1 MKTKDWLLFWL
12 LGIIW
17 GTSFLWI
24 KIAVTE
30 ISPFMLVSFR
40 TLFALLGLG
49 AFLLMVRSA
58 RASWAQVRKKLWV
71 FFVLGLINIVTPWL
85 LISWAGQY
93 IESGL
98 SSILNST
105 MPLFTIMIS
114 PFFVPDDRFTLKK
127 AAGLLTG
134 FAGVVILLYPN
145 LGGSWSNHLAGQAAV
160 LLAALCYGGSTV
172 FARKMARGLPA
183 QTQAF
188 LQFVMATAI
197 IWVFTLDSERPLVF
211 PQLPITWLALLWL
224 GLLGSALAY
233 IIYFDLLPR
242 IGPTRLSTVTYVLPL
257 FAVLL
262 GIIFLEE
269 RFHWGAII
277 GALLILSGISIVNLR
292 PGKVDRLPP
301 AENVVR
307 DQTGAS
313 DST

>member
-1 MKTKDWLLFWL
+1 MKIKDWLLFWT
-12 LGIIW
+12 LGLVW

-49 AFLLMVRSA
+49 AFLMAVRSA
-58 RASWAQVRKKLWV
+58 RASWVQMRRQMWV
-71 FFVLGLINIVTPWL
+71 FAVLGLFNIVTPWL

-93 IESGL
+93 IDSGL

-105 MPLFTIMIS
+105 MPLFTSMIS

-127 AAGLLTG
+127 AAGLLAG
-134 FAGVVILLYPN
+134 FAGVVILIYPN
-145 LGGSWSNHLAGQAAV
+145 IGVVWSNHLAGHAAV
-160 LLAALCYGGSTV
+160 LLAALCYAGSTV
-172 FARKMARGLPA
+172 FARKMARGLPS

-188 LQFVMATAI
+188 LQFSTATLMMWA
-197 IWVFTLDSERPLVF
+197 FTLTTQRPLAF
-211 PQLPITWLALLWL
+211 PRLPITWLALVWL

-242 IGPTRLSTVTYVLPL
+242 IGPTRMAMVTYILPL
-257 FAVLL
+257 VAVLL
-262 GIIFLEE
+262 GIFILGE

-277 GALLILSGISIVNLR
+277 GALLILSGITIVNVR
-292 PGKVDRLPP
+292 PGQK
-301 AENVVR
+301 
-307 DQTGAS
+307 
-313 DST
+313 DSKSV

>member
-12 LGIIW
+12 LGLVW

-30 ISPFMLVSFR
+30 ISPFILVSFR

-49 AFLLMVRSA
+49 VYLLAVKSA
-58 RASWAQVRKKLWV
+58 RASWVQMRKQLWV
-71 FFVLGLINIVTPWL
+71 FAVLGLVNIVTPWL

-93 IESGL
+93 IDSGL

-127 AAGLLTG
+127 AIGLLTG
-134 FAGVVILLYPN
+134 FIGVVILLYPSRS
-145 LGGSWSNHLAGQAAV
+145 GIWGNHLAGQAAV

-172 FARKMARGLPA
+172 FARKMAKGLPA

-188 LQFVMATAI
+188 LQFLTATVMMWA
-197 IWVFTLDSERPLVF
+197 FTLATQRPLAF
-211 PQLPITWLALLWL
+211 PRLPITWLALVWL

-233 IIYFDLLPR
+233 ILYFDLLPR
-242 IGPTRLSTVTYVLPL
+242 IGPTRMSMVTYILPL

-277 GALLILSGISIVNLR
+277 GALLILSGITIVNLR
-292 PGKVDRLPP
+292 PGQR
-301 AENVVR
+301 N
-307 DQTGAS
+307 
-313 DST
+313 

>member
-1 MKTKDWLLFWL
+1 MKTRDWLLFWL

-24 KIAVTE
+24 KIAVRE

-49 AFLLMVRSA
+49 GFLLAVRSA
-58 RASWAQVRKKLWV
+58 RATWVQIKTKLWV
-71 FFVLGLINIVTPWL
+71 FIVLGLINIVTPWL
-85 LISWAGQY
+85 LISWAGQH
-93 IESGL
+93 IDSGL

-114 PFFVPDDRFTLKK
+114 PFFVRDDRFTLKK

-145 LGGSWSNHLAGQAAV
+145 LGAEWSTHLAAQAAV
-160 LLAALCYGGSTV
+160 LIAALCYGGSTV
-172 FARKMARGLPA
+172 FARKLAKGLPS

-188 LQFVMATAI
+188 LQFSTATVM
-197 IWVFTLDSERPLVF
+197 IWAFTLSTERPLVF
-211 PQLPITWLALLWL
+211 PQLPITWLALVWL
-224 GLLGSALAY
+224 GLLGSGLAY

-242 IGPTRLSTVTYVLPL
+242 IGPTRMSMVTYILPVVG
-257 FAVLL
+257 VLL
-262 GIIFLEE
+262 GIIFLDE

-277 GALLILSGISIVNLR
+277 GTLLILSGILIVNLK
-292 PGKVDRLPP
+292 PVQKGEKSAV
-301 AENVVR
+301 
-307 DQTGAS
+307 
-313 DST
+313 

>member
-1 MKTKDWLLFWL
+1 MKTKDWLLFWT
-12 LGIIW
+12 LGLVW

-30 ISPFMLVSFR
+30 ISPFMLVSIR

-49 AFLLMVRSA
+49 AYLLAVKSA
-58 RASWAQVRKKLWV
+58 RASWVQMRKQLWV
-71 FFVLGLINIVTPWL
+71 YAVLGLINIVTPWL

-93 IESGL
+93 IDSGL

-134 FAGVVILLYPN
+134 FIGVVILLYPN
-145 LGGSWSNHLAGQAAV
+145 RGGVWGNHLAGQAAV

-188 LQFVMATAI
+188 LQFLTATVMMWA
-197 IWVFTLDSERPLVF
+197 FTLATQRPLAF
-211 PQLPITWLALLWL
+211 PRLPITWLALVWL

-242 IGPTRLSTVTYVLPL
+242 IGPTRMSTVTYILPL

-262 GIIFLEE
+262 GIIFLDEG
-269 RFHWGAII
+269 FHWGAII
-277 GALLILSGISIVNLR
+277 GALLILSGITIVNLR
-292 PGKVDRLPP
+292 PGH
-301 AENVVR
+301 N
-307 DQTGAS
+307 S
-313 DST
+313 

>member
-1 MKTKDWLLFWL
+1 MKTRDWLLFWL
-12 LGIIW
+12 LGIVW

-24 KIAVTE
+24 KIAVSE

-49 AFLLMVRSA
+49 AFLLMVKSA
-58 RASWAQVRKKLWV
+58 RAPWVQVRKQLWV
-71 FFVLGLINIVTPWL
+71 FTVMGLTNIVIPWL

-93 IESGL
+93 IDSGL

-114 PFFVPDDRFTLKK
+114 PFFVSDDRFTLAK
-127 AAGLLTG
+127 AIGLLTG

-145 LGGSWSNHLAGQAAV
+145 LGGAWSNHLAGQAAV
-160 LLAALCYGGSTV
+160 LIAALCYGGSTV
-172 FARKMARGLPA
+172 FARKMGGKLPA

-188 LQFVMATAI
+188 LQFLMATAM
-197 IWVFTLDSERPLVF
+197 IWVFTLGVERPLLF

-224 GLLGSALAY
+224 GLLGSGLAY

-242 IGPTRLSTVTYVLPL
+242 IGPTRMSMVTYILPMVG
-257 FAVLL
+257 VLL
-262 GIIFLEE
+262 GILFLGE
-269 RFHWGAII
+269 RFYWGAII

-292 PGKVDRLPP
+292 PGQGD
-301 AENVVR
+301 
-307 DQTGAS
+307 
-313 DST
+313 

>member
-1 MKTKDWLLFWL
+1 MKTKDWLQFWL

-40 TLFALLGLG
+40 TLFAMLGL
-49 AFLLMVRSA
+49 AVFLLLVRSA
-58 RASWAQVRKKLWV
+58 RGKWGQVRKQWWV
-71 FFVLGLINIVTPWL
+71 FTVMGLINIVIPWL

-93 IESGL
+93 IDSGL

-114 PFFVPDDRFTLKK
+114 PFFISDDRFTLIK

-134 FAGVVILLYPN
+134 FIGVVILLYPN
-145 LGGSWSNHLAGQAAV
+145 LGSDWSNHLAGQAAV
-160 LLAALCYGGSTV
+160 LIAALCYGGSTV
-172 FARKMARGLPA
+172 FARKMAGKLPA
-183 QTQAF
+183 QMQAF
-188 LQFVMATAI
+188 LQFFMATI
-197 IWVFTLDSERPLVF
+197 MIWVFTLATERPLLF

-224 GLLGSALAY
+224 GLLGSGLAY

-242 IGPTRLSTVTYVLPL
+242 IGPTRMSMVTYILPL
-257 FAVLL
+257 VAVLL
-262 GIIFLEE
+262 GIIFLGE

-292 PGKVDRLPP
+292 P
-301 AENVVR
+301 ENK
-307 DQTGAS
+307 D
-313 DST
+313 

>member
-1 MKTKDWLLFWL
+1 MKAKDWLLFWL

-49 AFLLMVRSA
+49 VFLLLVRSA
-58 RASWAQVRKKLWV
+58 RAMWGEVRKRLWV
-71 FFVLGLINIVTPWL
+71 FIVLGLFNIVIPWL

-93 IESGL
+93 IDSGL

-105 MPLFTIMIS
+105 MPLFTIVIS

-145 LGGSWSNHLAGQAAV
+145 IGEAWSNHLAGQAAV
-160 LLAALCYGGSTV
+160 LFAALGYGGSTV
-172 FARKMARGLPA
+172 FARKMAKGLPPHM
-183 QTQAF
+183 QAF
-188 LQFVMATAI
+188 LQFFSATVM
-197 IWVFTLDSERPLVF
+197 IWAFTLATQRPLVF
-211 PQLPITWLALLWL
+211 PRLPITWLALLWL
-224 GLLGSALAY
+224 GLLGSGLAY

-242 IGPTRLSTVTYVLPL
+242 IGPTRMSMVTYILPL
-257 FAVLL
+257 VGVLL

-269 RFHWGAII
+269 RFYWGAII
-277 GALLILSGISIVNLR
+277 GALLILSGITIVNVR
-292 PGKVDRLPP
+292 PSRKKEP
-301 AENVVR
+301 
-307 DQTGAS
+307 
-313 DST
+313 STVELTNSGR

>member
-1 MKTKDWLLFWL
+1 MKRKTMKIKDWLLFWT
-12 LGIIW
+12 LGLVW

-40 TLFALLGLG
+40 TLFGLLGLS
-49 AFLLMVRSA
+49 AYLLLVKSA
-58 RASWAQVRKKLWV
+58 RGEWKQMLKKLWV
-71 FFVLGLINIVTPWL
+71 FGVLGLTNIVTPWL
-85 LISWAGQY
+85 LISWAGQH

-105 MPLFTIMIS
+105 QPLFTIMIV

-127 AAGLLTG
+127 AVGLLTG
-134 FAGVVILLYPN
+134 FIGVVILLYPN
-145 LGGSWSNHLAGQAAV
+145 RGGAWGNHLAAQAAV

-172 FARKMARGLPA
+172 FARKMAGGLPS

-188 LQFVMATAI
+188 MQFLTATAMM
-197 IWVFTLDSERPLVF
+197 WVFTLTTQNPLVF
-211 PQLPITWLALLWL
+211 PRQPITWLALLWL

-242 IGPTRLSTVTYVLPL
+242 IGPTRMSMVTYILPMI
-257 FAVLL
+257 AVLL
-262 GIIFLEE
+262 GIIFLDE

-277 GALLILSGISIVNLR
+277 GALLILSGITIVNVR
-292 PGKVDRLPP
+292 PEQR
-301 AENVVR
+301 A
-307 DQTGAS
+307 
-313 DST
+313 

>member
-1 MKTKDWLLFWL
+1 MKTKDWLLFWT

-40 TLFALLGLG
+40 TLFAMLGLG
-49 AFLLMVRSA
+49 AFLLMIRSA
-58 RASWAQVRKKLWV
+58 RGTWLQVRGQLWV
-71 FFVLGLINIVTPWL
+71 FTILGLINIVIPWL

-93 IESGL
+93 IDSGL

-114 PFFVPDDRFTLKK
+114 PFFVSDDRFTLKK

-145 LGGSWSNHLAGQAAV
+145 RGGEWGNHLAGQAAV
-160 LLAALCYGGSTV
+160 LVAALCYGGSTV

-183 QTQAF
+183 LTQAF
-188 LQFVMATAI
+188 LQFFTATI
-197 IWVFTLDSERPLVF
+197 MIWVFTLATQRPLVF
-211 PQLPITWLALLWL
+211 PRLPITWLALLWL
-224 GLLGSALAY
+224 GLLGSGLAY
-233 IIYFDLLPR
+233 ILYFDLLPR
-242 IGPTRLSTVTYVLPL
+242 IGPTRMSMVTYILPL
-257 FAVLL
+257 VGVLL
-262 GIIFLEE
+262 GIIFLGEG
-269 RFHWGAII
+269 FHWGAII

-292 PGKVDRLPP
+292 PGKVD
-301 AENVVR
+301 
-307 DQTGAS
+307 
-313 DST
+313 